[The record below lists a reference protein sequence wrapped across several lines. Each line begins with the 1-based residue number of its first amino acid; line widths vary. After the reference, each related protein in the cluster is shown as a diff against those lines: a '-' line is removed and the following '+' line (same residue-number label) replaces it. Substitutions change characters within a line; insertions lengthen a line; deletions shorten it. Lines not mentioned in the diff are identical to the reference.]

1 MIRASRPG
9 AWPVRRCWY
18 RVPGGRH
25 QGTGSARS
33 SGSTRSGSLGRTRNA
48 PEMRPSVSAEPC
60 LHRLDEW
67 STALLA
73 HAPALLGG
81 LATDLVL
88 NLVER
93 GNLAQGFLGERRL
106 SGGIDVIELASRM
119 ALMPSSA

>member
-1 MIRASRPG
+1 MIRASDRASLP
-9 AWPVRRCWY
+9 ARRRCSSSRRPSLRY
-18 RVPGGRH
+18 RI
-25 QGTGSARS
+25 SALH
-33 SGSTRSGSLGRTRNA
+33 GSTRIADRLGERGTTGDATERF
-48 PEMRPSVSAEPC
+48 RQPC
-60 LHRLDEW
+60 LHRHDQW